1 MRQLRHVFA
10 PAANVLSRLRF
21 AHKFALIGLVL
32 VVAVGVV
39 GRAYLN
45 VQHTQIAFSAKE
57 RVGIRVIDPAGDLL
71 GDLAGARA
79 AAVRGA
85 AGDEDAAAAL
95 DARVNAVKADVA
107 KVDAAVAAD
116 GDELAL
122 KDQWSGLRT
131 SIESTLA
138 ELPQGVAARSK
149 ALGALTTGASA
160 LIGKAGDTSNLI
172 LDPDLDSFYVMDAL
186 VTKVPGMLT
195 GLADASDQAVLAE
208 VDTANALDH
217 RIDLALTQGAVM
229 SATDAGMAGLK
240 TAFAKT
246 ADGALSHDLGAP
258 SDAAAGSTK
267 KAAEGFTALVR
278 DGNADKVSPTQ
289 IDRAIEQAT
298 AAEGSLGPALDRLI
312 ATRIGGFASA
322 RRDVAL
328 LATVLIL
335 LAVYLFVALLVTIR
349 QGTARMRSRLSSLGE
364 HEATDLRDGLGV
376 IAEGNLTR
384 ELAVTTD
391 PIARGSRDEI
401 GDLEEAVE
409 AIRADM
415 ATSIERYNAMRVQT
429 ASMLRDIASGSEVVA
444 QASARMATTSEQAS
458 SAVSEIAQAAG
469 DVAHGAEQQVRGV
482 ESVRA
487 ATEQVIEATR
497 DGAAAARDT
506 ADTASRAGAVTQ
518 EGLSAVL
525 EATVAMASLR
535 ESSGQISEVME
546 QLAGMSKSIGGI
558 TDTITGI
565 ADQTN
570 LLALN
575 AAIEAAR
582 AGEHGRGFAV
592 VAEQVR
598 KLAEE
603 SQQAAGRISE
613 IVEEI
618 RQATGRAAELAV
630 AGAERSDASDA
641 TVKRAEESFQL
652 IGESVDAVNDRVA
665 HIAEVVARIASDTER
680 IGQDMGEIGAVAEQ
694 SSSSA
699 EQVSA
704 TTQET
709 SASTQD
715 IVASAREL
723 SETAMALEQL
733 VARFELA

>member
-1 MRQLRHVFA
+1 MRQLHHVFA

-32 VVAVGVV
+32 VIAIGVV
-39 GRAYLN
+39 GRAYLQ

-71 GDLAGARA
+71 GDLAAARA

-85 AGDEDAAAAL
+85 AGDKDAAAAL

-122 KDQWSGLRT
+122 KDQWSELRA
-131 SIESTLA
+131 SIESTLGG
-138 ELPQGVAARSK
+138 LPAGVPARSK
-149 ALGALTTGASA
+149 ALGELTTGASA
-160 LIGKAGDTSNLI
+160 LIGKAGDPSNLI

-278 DGNADKVSPTQ
+278 DGNADKVSPPE

-298 AAEGSLGPALDRLI
+298 AAEGSLAPALDRLI
-312 ATRIGGFASA
+312 PPPSGGFPPP
-322 RRDVAL
+322 RRAAPL
-328 LATVLIL
+328 RATVLIL

-349 QGTARMRSRLSSLGE
+349 EGTARMRSRLSSLGE
-364 HEATDLRDGLGV
+364 HEATDLRDGLGE

-391 PIARGSRDEI
+391 PIARGSHDEI

-409 AIRADM
+409 GIRADM

-444 QASARMATTSEQAS
+444 QASARMASTSEQAS

-487 ATEQVIEATR
+487 ATEPVIEATR

-525 EATVAMASLR
+525 EATAAMASLR

-603 SQQAAGRISE
+603 SQQAAGRIS
-613 IVEEI
+613 
-618 RQATGRAAELAV
+618 G
-630 AGAERSDASDA
+630 
-641 TVKRAEESFQL
+641 L
-652 IGESVDAVNDRVA
+652 IGEIQGETARAVAVVEESGRRSHDGAQTVEAAREAFQRIGADVQDVTDRVLDVA
-665 HIAEVVARIASDTER
+665 AAIEGVRTDAEHMRDSLGESASVAQQASA
-680 IGQDMGEIGAVAEQ
+680 AV
-694 SSSSA
+694 

-704 TTQET
+704 
-709 SASTQD
+709 SS
-715 IVASAREL
+715 
-723 SETAMALEQL
+723 
-733 VARFELA
+733 

>member
-1 MRQLRHVFA
+1 MGGAQK
-10 PAANVLSRLRF
+10 PPT
-21 AHKFALIGLVL
+21 
-32 VVAVGVV
+32 
-39 GRAYLN
+39 
-45 VQHTQIAFSAKE
+45 HTTH
-57 RVGIRVIDPAGDLL
+57 
-71 GDLAGARA
+71 ARA
-79 AAVRGA
+79 APPPTRA
-85 AGDEDAAAAL
+85 
-95 DARVNAVKADVA
+95 
-107 KVDAAVAAD
+107 
-116 GDELAL
+116 
-122 KDQWSGLRT
+122 
-131 SIESTLA
+131 
-138 ELPQGVAARSK
+138 P
-149 ALGALTTGASA
+149 
-160 LIGKAGDTSNLI
+160 
-172 LDPDLDSFYVMDAL
+172 P
-186 VTKVPGMLT
+186 P
-195 GLADASDQAVLAE
+195 
-208 VDTANALDH
+208 
-217 RIDLALTQGAVM
+217 
-229 SATDAGMAGLK
+229 
-240 TAFAKT
+240 
-246 ADGALSHDLGAP
+246 LGAP

-312 ATRIGGFASA
+312 ATRIGGFSSA

-349 QGTARMRSRLSSLGE
+349 EGTARMRSRLSSLGE
-364 HEATDLRDGLGV
+364 HEATDLRDGLGE

-391 PIARGSRDEI
+391 PIARGSHDEI

-409 AIRADM
+409 GIRADM

-525 EATVAMASLR
+525 EATAAMASLR
-535 ESSGQISEVME
+535 ESSGQIAEVME

-592 VAEQVR
+592 VAEEVR

-603 SQQAAGRISE
+603 SQSAAKTIAGLIKEIQGETAHVVE
-613 IVEEI
+613 IVED
-618 RQATGRAAELAV
+618 
-630 AGAERSDASDA
+630 GAKRTDESARVVVHARDAF
-641 TVKRAEESFQL
+641 VN
-652 IGESVDAVNDRVA
+652 IGENVSEMTSRIEQILTATSEVA
-665 HIAEVVARIASDTER
+665 
-680 IGQDMGEIGAVAEQ
+680 AVAEEA
-694 SSSSA
+694 SA
-699 EQVSA
+699 A
-704 TTQET
+704 TQEV
-709 SASTQD
+709 SASTEETT
-715 IVASAREL
+715 ASTQEIASSAALLARSAEEL
-723 SETAMALEQL
+723 DVL
-733 VARFELA
+733 VTRFRIAA

>member
-1 MRQLRHVFA
+1 MRQLFA
-10 PAANVLSRLRF
+10 PAANLLSRLRF

-57 RVGIRVIDPAGDLL
+57 RVGIRVIEPIGELL
-71 GDLAGARA
+71 GSLAAARA
-79 AAVRGA
+79 DAVRAA
-85 AGDEDAAAAL
+85 AGDEDAAGAL
-95 DARVNAVKADVA
+95 DGRVADVEDA
-107 KVDAAVAAD
+107 VGKVDAAVAAD
-116 GDELAL
+116 GEELAL
-122 KDQWSGLRT
+122 KPQWSELKG

-138 ELPQGVAARSK
+138 DLPAGVAPRSK
-149 ALGALTTGASA
+149 ALGALTSGASA
-160 LIGKAGDTSNLI
+160 LIVKAGDTSNLI

-186 VTKVPGMLT
+186 VTKVPGVLT

-208 VDTANALDH
+208 VDADHALDH
-217 RIDLALTQGAVM
+217 RIDLAVTQGAII

-240 TAFAKT
+240 TSFEKT
-246 ADGALSHDLGAP
+246 ADGSLEDDLAAP
-258 SDAAAGSTK
+258 TDAAAGSIA
-267 KAAEGFTALVR
+267 KAAAGLTALVR
-278 DGNADKVSPTQ
+278 DGNADKVDPAAL
-289 IDRAIEQAT
+289 DGAIERAT
-298 AAEGSLGPALDRLI
+298 AAHRVLGPALDGLI
-312 ATRIGGFASA
+312 ETRIGGFSSA
-322 RRDVAL
+322 RRNVAV

-349 QGTARMRSRLSSLGE
+349 QGTGRMRARLTSLGE
-364 HEATDLRDGLGV
+364 HEATDLRDGLGA
-376 IAEGNLTR
+376 IAAGNLTR
-384 ELAVTTD
+384 DLAVTTD
-391 PIARGSRDEI
+391 PIARGSQDEI
-401 GDLEEAVE
+401 GDLEVAVE
-409 AIRADM
+409 GIRADM
-415 ATSIERYNAMRVQT
+415 ATSIERYNAMRQQIAT
-429 ASMLRDIASGSEVVA
+429 MLRDIASGSEVVA
-444 QASARMATTSEQAS
+444 QASARMASTSEQAS

-482 ESVRA
+482 ESIRA
-487 ATEQVIEATR
+487 ATDQVIEATR
-497 DGAAAARDT
+497 DGAAAARET

-518 EGLSAVL
+518 EGLAAVL
-525 EATVAMASLR
+525 EATAAMAGLR
-535 ESSGQISEVME
+535 ESSGQISEVVE
-546 QLAGMSKSIGGI
+546 QLAGMSKNIGGI

-592 VAEQVR
+592 VADQVR

-603 SQQAAGRISE
+603 SQHAAGRIAE

-618 RQATGRAAELAV
+618 RRATERAAELAV
-630 AGAERSDASDA
+630 AGAQRSDESDA

-680 IGQDMGEIGAVAEQ
+680 IGADMGEIGAVAEQ

-715 IVASAREL
+715 IVASALEL
-723 SETAMALEQL
+723 SETAKALEQL
-733 VARFELA
+733 VAQFELA